1 MAAMTSKQSQNQQDR
16 TFFTVQV
23 KPQNGLDN
31 LETEFHVHVLL
42 FTFFH
47 WGGSNPL
54 IRQSLLIKNWKNNCS
69 KKQEQAECKKF
80 KVPTLKEHFI
90 MIIP

>member
-31 LETEFHVHVLL
+31 LETEFPVHVLL

-54 IRQSLLIKNWKNNCS
+54 I
-69 KKQEQAECKKF
+69 
-80 KVPTLKEHFI
+80 
-90 MIIP
+90 